1 MNNRNSKISIILL
14 SSMLLTLTGTAL
26 AHDPAHAH
34 HGQGQHHAR
43 DNQSLPVVDMTMR
56 AVRHL
61 DLSDEQDA
69 SIRTIMQD
77 LKANEGPL
85 KQALKNSHEQLKDL
99 IKAES
104 FDEQAVKALAEKE
117 GALVAER
124 LVISSRAMSEIFAQ
138 LTDEQRAELET
149 MAAEREARRA
159 ENRKQRSAKKAE
171 PPTT

>member
-1 MNNRNSKISIILL
+1 MKNPISKISIFLL
-14 SSMLLTLTGTAL
+14 TSMLLTLAGA
-26 AHDPAHAH
+26 AQAQDPAHE
-34 HGQGQHHAR
+34 HGRRGQHHPSE
-43 DNQSLPVVDMTMR
+43 NQSLPIVDMTVR

-61 DLSDEQDA
+61 DLSDEQKA

-104 FDEQAVKALAEKE
+104 YDEKAVKALAEKE
-117 GALVAER
+117 GALLAER

>member
-1 MNNRNSKISIILL
+1 MKNPNTNISIILL

-34 HGQGQHHAR
+34 HGQAQHHAR

-61 DLSDEQDA
+61 DLSDAQRA
-69 SIRTIMQD
+69 SIRTIMHE
-77 LKANEGPL
+77 LKAKEGLL
-85 KQALKNSHEQLKDL
+85 KQELKSSHEQLKDL

-104 FDEQAVKALAEKE
+104 YDEQAVKALAEKE
-117 GALVAER
+117 GALLAER
-124 LVISSRAMSEIFAQ
+124 LVISSRAMSEIYGQ

-149 MAAEREARRA
+149 MAAEHEARRA
-159 ENRKQRSAKKAE
+159 EIHKQHLAKKAE
-171 PPTT
+171 PATT